1 MNGEQEKNSDR
12 NSSIM
17 LLGLQPSVHL
27 SLEDEALVSIS
38 PIAAISAIA
47 R

>member
-27 SLEDEALVSIS
+27 SLEDEV
-38 PIAAISAIA
+38 AAISAIA